1 VLTREVLI
9 PVEEDSMRVVTLSLV
24 AALAF
29 GCSSSESPTET
40 LASPGAGCNSAEN
53 AGRCGATCASDD
65 DCGAGLYCN
74 LGGTCSADCGS
85 GLVCPQGTSCNAHGQ
100 CFADPSSLDGS
111 VDGDPSDGACPN
123 VTVTFE
129 KTIPT
134 VVVLVDQSGSMSEN
148 FGGDTRWN
156 VARKALIDP
165 TKGVIKTLEKD
176 VRFGLALYSSKN
188 GFKGGTCPLLT
199 KVSIALGNY
208 SAIAAVYSKAEPIGD
223 TPTGESIAAVAKDL
237 ADPKIP
243 GPKYIVL
250 ATDGEP
256 DTCADANPADP
267 KTVGQP
273 EALKAAQDAFAK
285 GISTF
290 YISVGTSVSAS
301 HAQDMANAG
310 QGLAP
315 GGAKKAKYY
324 VASDAASLQSAFDTI
339 IAGVR
344 SCTFKLNGKV
354 VDPTKGVV
362 SLDGAPLA
370 FGDKDGWKLEA
381 DGTSV
386 TLQGTACEKIKVGDH
401 TINASF
407 ACGAVIK

>member
-1 VLTREVLI
+1 
-9 PVEEDSMRVVTLSLV
+9 MRVVTLSLV
-24 AALAF
+24 AFLAF

-40 LASPGAGCNSAEN
+40 LASPGAGCSTPEN
-53 AGRCGATCASDD
+53 AGKCGTACTSDD
-65 DCGAGLYCN
+65 ECGAGMYCN
-74 LGGTCSADCGS
+74 LGGNCSADCGT
-85 GLVCPQGTSCNAHGQ
+85 GLVCPQGTTCNAHGQ

-111 VDGDPSDGACPN
+111 VSDAPFSDACPN

-134 VVVLVDQSGSMSEN
+134 VMLLVDQSGSMTEN

-156 VARKALIDP
+156 VARNALINP
-165 TKGVIKTLEKD
+165 TTGVVKTLEKE

-188 GFKGGTCPLLT
+188 GFMGGMCPLIT
-199 KVSIALGNY
+199 KVPIAMSNY
-208 SAIAAVYSKAEPIGD
+208 AAITSVYSKAEPIGD
-223 TPTGESIAAVAKDL
+223 TPTGESIDAVVKDL
-237 ADPKIP
+237 ADPKVP

-256 DTCADANPADP
+256 DTCAVPNPSM
-267 KTVGQP
+267 GQP
-273 EALKAAQDAFAK
+273 QAVKAAQDAFAK

-290 YISVGTSVSAS
+290 YISVGTDVSAG

-310 QGLAP
+310 QGLP
-315 GGAKKAKYY
+315 VGGTKKAKYY
-324 VASDAASLQSAFDTI
+324 VASDAASLKSAFDTI

-354 VDPTKGVV
+354 VDASKGVV
-362 SLDGAPLA
+362 TLDGATLVL
-370 FGDKDGWKLEA
+370 GDKNGWKLEP
-381 DGTSV
+381 DGTEV
-386 TLQGTACEKIKVGDH
+386 TLQGTACEKIKTGDH

>member
-1 VLTREVLI
+1 
-9 PVEEDSMRVVTLSLV
+9 MRAVSLSLF
-24 AALAF
+24 ALALAL
-29 GCSSSESPTET
+29 GCGSSDPPAEN
-40 LASPGAGCNSAEN
+40 LASPGAGCNSPEN
-53 AGRCGATCASDD
+53 AGKCGTSCASDD
-65 DCGAGLYCN
+65 ECGAGMYCN
-74 LGGTCSADCGS
+74 LGGSCSADCGS
-85 GLVCPQGTSCNAHGQ
+85 GLVCPSGATCDAHGR
-100 CFADPSSLDGS
+100 CIGDISSLDAS
-111 VDGDPSDGACPN
+111 VDGDPDGSSCPN

-134 VVVLVDQSGSMSEN
+134 VVLLVDQSGSMNES

-165 TKGVIKTLEKD
+165 TKGVVKTLEKE

-199 KVSIALGNY
+199 KVSMALGNY

-223 TPTGESIAAVAKDL
+223 TPTGESIDGVVKDL
-237 ADPKIP
+237 ADPKVP

-256 DTCADANPADP
+256 DTCTDANPPDTT
-267 KTVGQP
+267 KVGQP
-273 EALKAAQDAFAK
+273 EALKAAQNAYAK
-285 GISTF
+285 GISLF

-324 VASDAASLQSAFDTI
+324 VATDASSLQSAFDTI

-354 VDPTKGVV
+354 VDPKKGTVT
-362 SLDGAPLA
+362 LDGTNLVY
-370 FGDKDGWKLEA
+370 GDANGWALEP
-381 DGTSV
+381 DGTQV
-386 TLQGTACEKIKVGDH
+386 TLQGTACAKIKTGDH